1 MKKIFSKNKGS
12 GQEVVDNIERL
23 RELRNRVC
31 QVEERIKEI
40 DGGKVEGSELIELLE
55 DRVDCYRKEINII
68 LRREKRASGMLD
80 NSGKKVEWKWLRE
93 GGGKNN
99 NEDKVTDISRALNR
113 KTVMNDGRLI

>member
-113 KTVMNDGRLI
+113 KTVLGDGRLI